1 MTTFIQELQRGN
13 NIGRTANG
21 AVTNKSSL
29 DPVVDFFSAAGAMRG
44 KEKQAAELFEKAFRF
59 DRQSAVR
66 TLFYLRDVRGGQGER
81 SVFRECYRS
90 LAIMDAAMAEKL
102 LVHIPEYGRWDD
114 IFYDGANVTEGMAY
128 LIANQ
133 LEEDA
138 VNANAGKAM
147 SLLAKWL
154 PSDSVKSAERR
165 KLQIN
170 LRKRL
175 GLDQR
180 TYRKLLSAL
189 RDRIGLLETEM
200 SRKRWDKIDFSKL
213 PGQAHRRHVKAFWR
227 NTDGRYAKYLESLE
241 RGEVKANTSTLYP
254 YELYDMAQ
262 RSSEASAA
270 NALWKN
276 LPDYTRGNDAIVM
289 ADVSGSMW
297 GRPLSV
303 SVSLALY
310 FAERNKG
317 PFKGYFM
324 TFSEK
329 PELVTVTGSSLAD
342 KLSNIQ
348 RSSWGYNTNIV
359 AALDAILQA
368 GIRSGSVPKTLYIVS
383 DMEFDQ
389 AAPLGRSHSWS
400 TVFEAAKA
408 EYARHGLYLPHIV
421 FWNVNGRIGNQP
433 AIAHDGNVTL
443 VSGFSPTTF
452 SQAVEGKTPR
462 ELVDSVVN
470 GPRYERIVV

>member
-1 MTTFIQELQRGN
+1 MSTFIQELQRSN
-13 NIGRTANG
+13 NFGRTANG
-21 AVTNKSSL
+21 AVTNTSSL
-29 DPVVDFFSAAGAMRG
+29 DPVVDFFSTAGAMRG
-44 KEKQAAELFEKAFRF
+44 KEKQAAQLFEKAFRF
-59 DRQSAVR
+59 DRQTAIR

-81 SVFRECYRS
+81 SVFRECYRT
-90 LAIMDAAMAEKL
+90 LAIMDAALAEKL
-102 LVHIPEYGRWDD
+102 LVHVPEYGRWDD
-114 IFYDGANVTEGMAY
+114 IFYDGANVTDGMAY

-133 LEEDA
+133 LEQDA
-138 VNANAGKAM
+138 VNANAGQAV

-154 PSDSVKSAERR
+154 PSDSVKSAQRR
-165 KLQIN
+165 KLQIS

-189 RDRIGLLETEM
+189 RDRLGLLETDM
-200 SRKRWDKIDFSKL
+200 SAKNWDKIDFSKL

-241 RGEVKANTSTLYP
+241 RGEAKANTSTLYP
-254 YELYDMAQ
+254 YELYEMAH
-262 RSSEASAA
+262 RHGEASAA
-270 NALWKN
+270 DALWKN
-276 LPDYTRGNDAIVM
+276 LPDYTRGDEAIVM
-289 ADVSGSMW
+289 ADVSGSMR
-297 GRPLSV
+297 GRPMSV

-310 FAERNKG
+310 FAERNTG
-317 PFKGYFM
+317 PYNGYFM

-329 PELVTVTGSSLAD
+329 PELVTVTGANLHD
-342 KLSNIQ
+342 KLRNIE

-368 GIRSGSVPKTLYIVS
+368 GVRSGSVPKTLYIVS

-389 AAPLGRSHSWS
+389 ASPLQRGHGW
-400 TVFEAAKA
+400 TTIFQAAKA
-408 EYARHGLYLPHIV
+408 EFARHGWNLPHIV

-433 AIAHDGNVTL
+433 ALAHDGNVTL

-470 GPRYERIVV
+470 GPRYERIVL

>member
-1 MTTFIQELQRGN
+1 MSTFIQELQRSN
-13 NIGRTANG
+13 NFGRTANG
-21 AVTNKSSL
+21 AVTNTSSL
-29 DPVVDFFSAAGAMRG
+29 DPVVDFFSTAGAMRG
-44 KEKQAAELFEKAFRF
+44 KEKQAAQLFEKAFRF
-59 DRQSAVR
+59 DRQTAIR

-81 SVFRECYRS
+81 SVFRECYRT
-90 LAIMDAAMAEKL
+90 LAIMDAALAEKL
-102 LVHIPEYGRWDD
+102 LVHVPEYGRWDD
-114 IFYDGANVTEGMAY
+114 IFYDGANVTDGMAY

-133 LEEDA
+133 LEQDA
-138 VNANAGKAM
+138 VNANAGQAV

-154 PSDSVKSAERR
+154 PSDSVKSAQRR
-165 KLQIN
+165 KLQIS

-189 RDRIGLLETEM
+189 RDRLGLLETDM
-200 SRKRWDKIDFSKL
+200 SAKNWDKIDFSKL

-241 RGEVKANTSTLYP
+241 RGEAKANTSTLYP
-254 YELYDMAQ
+254 YELYEMAH
-262 RSSEASAA
+262 RHGEASAA

-276 LPDYTRGNDAIVM
+276 LPDYTRGDEAIVM
-289 ADVSGSMW
+289 ADVSGSMR
-297 GRPLSV
+297 GRPMSV

-310 FAERNKG
+310 FAERNTG
-317 PFKGYFM
+317 PYNGYFM

-329 PELVTVTGSSLAD
+329 PELVTVTGANLHD
-342 KLSNIQ
+342 KLRNIE

-368 GIRSGSVPKTLYIVS
+368 GVRSGSVPKTLYIVS

-389 AAPLGRSHSWS
+389 ASPLQRGHGW
-400 TVFEAAKA
+400 TTIFQAAKA
-408 EYARHGLYLPHIV
+408 EFARHGWNLPHIV

-433 AIAHDGNVTL
+433 ALAHDGYVTL

-470 GPRYERIVV
+470 GPRYERIVL

>member
-1 MTTFIQELQRGN
+1 MSTFIQELQRGN
-13 NIGRTANG
+13 NCGRTANG
-21 AVTNKSSL
+21 AVTNTSSL
-29 DPVVDFFSAAGAMRG
+29 DPVVDFFSTAGAMRG
-44 KEKQAAELFEKAFRF
+44 KEKQAAQLFAKAFRF
-59 DRQSAVR
+59 DRQTAIR

-81 SVFRECYRS
+81 SVFRECYRT
-90 LAIMDAAMAEKL
+90 LAIMDAALAERL
-102 LVHIPEYGRWDD
+102 LVHVPEYGRWDD
-114 IFYDGANVTEGMAY
+114 IFYDGANVTDGMAY

-133 LEEDA
+133 LEQDA
-138 VNANAGKAM
+138 ANANAGQAM

-154 PSDSVKSAERR
+154 PSDSVKSAQRR
-165 KLQIN
+165 KLQIS

-180 TYRKLLSAL
+180 AYRKLLSAL
-189 RDRIGLLETEM
+189 RDRLGLLETDM
-200 SRKRWDKIDFSKL
+200 SAKNWDKIDFSKL

-241 RGEVKANTSTLYP
+241 RGETKANTSTLYP
-254 YELYDMAQ
+254 YELYEMAH
-262 RSSEASAA
+262 RHGEASAA

-276 LPDYTRGNDAIVM
+276 LPDYTRGDEAIVM
-289 ADVSGSMW
+289 ADVSGSMR
-297 GRPLSV
+297 GRPMSV

-310 FAERNKG
+310 FAERNTG
-317 PFKGYFM
+317 PYNGYFM

-329 PELVTVTGSSLAD
+329 PELVTVTGANLHD
-342 KLSNIQ
+342 KLRNIE

-389 AAPLGRSHSWS
+389 ASPLQRGHGW
-400 TVFEAAKA
+400 TTIFEAAKA
-408 EYARHGLYLPHIV
+408 EFARHGWNLPHIV

-433 AIAHDGNVTL
+433 ALAHDGSVTL

-452 SQAVEGKTPR
+452 SQAVEGKSPR